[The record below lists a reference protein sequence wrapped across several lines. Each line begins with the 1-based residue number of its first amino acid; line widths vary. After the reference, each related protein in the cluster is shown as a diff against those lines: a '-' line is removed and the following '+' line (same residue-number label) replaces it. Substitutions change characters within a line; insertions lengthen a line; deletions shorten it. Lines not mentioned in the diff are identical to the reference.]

1 MVAARHTLSFPAI
14 GRVATALIARG
25 APALIAA
32 PASAAD
38 AGVLPVQGWVGAWL
52 HPVAWGPDA
61 PDLDPSVG
69 QDLGDHPHVCAVLL
83 LVLLR
88 ELFIRD
94 VDARVELA
102 RVILDVAVPVTE
114 PFHIRLPALVLER
127 CQALD
132 LLG

>member
-94 VDARVELA
+94 VDARVEEEEESCAHPPRLIQHVAKLRHPTA
-102 RVILDVAVPVTE
+102 RP
-114 PFHIRLPALVLER
+114 R
-127 CQALD
+127 
-132 LLG
+132 